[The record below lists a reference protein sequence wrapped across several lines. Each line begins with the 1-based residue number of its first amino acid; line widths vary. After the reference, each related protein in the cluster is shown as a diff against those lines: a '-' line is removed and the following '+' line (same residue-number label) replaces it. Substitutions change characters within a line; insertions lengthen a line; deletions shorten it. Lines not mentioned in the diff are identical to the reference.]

1 MSSVTVGVDDSEDSL
16 RAVEWAAAEAV
27 RRGRPLLIVHAFIWP
42 KLHVPLG
49 PAPGA
54 PAEGGLR
61 HDAERVLDNAAARA
75 RAAAP
80 EVEVTTEMPE
90 GEPFV
95 ALVRHSR
102 HAELLVVGS
111 RGLGEVGGL
120 LLSSVGARLATEA
133 ACPLV
138 VVRGPA
144 KPGEPV
150 ALSTTDAR
158 PGEPV
163 APDTADARPGGPV
176 SAGISDAPPGS
187 LVAPDTADARSGGPV
202 VAGIADPGDS
212 EAVLAFACAHAART
226 GQPLMLAHAGAA
238 GPGGHASPPLPEPDL
253 ARWRE
258 RFPTVTIDQ
267 ETLTGRPGKAL
278 TDAASSAS
286 LLVVGSHHHHELSAL
301 WHGSVSQHVLHH
313 ATCPVAI
320 VRIAP

>member
-1 MSSVTVGVDDSEDSL
+1 MNPVTVGVDDSEDSL

-42 KLHVPLG
+42 MLNVPLG

-54 PAEGGLR
+54 PPEGGLR
-61 HDAERVLDNAAARA
+61 HAAERVLDNAAARA

-80 EVEVTTEMPE
+80 EAEVTTEMPE

-120 LLSSVGARLATEA
+120 LLSSVGARLAIEA
-133 ACPLV
+133 ACPVV
-138 VVRGPA
+138 VVRGSA
-144 KPGEPV
+144 KPDEPV
-150 ALSTTDAR
+150 A
-158 PGEPV
+158 GG
-163 APDTADARPGGPV
+163 TADARPGGPV
-176 SAGISDAPPGS
+176 M
-187 LVAPDTADARSGGPV
+187 PV
-202 VAGIADPGDS
+202 VAGVAGPGDS

-238 GPGGHASPPLPEPDL
+238 GPDGHARPPLPEPDL
-253 ARWRE
+253 ARWRK

-320 VRIAP
+320 VRTAP